1 MVNRMVNNRM
11 VNIFLQTWLYI
22 ASYLLINRFLVKK
35 KIIWHLPLLDI
46 ARFQSKSRRASK
58 KEKAMQP
65 KRRKTS
71 RLNLLHLLFFL
82 SEKMI
87 IWLCFIEISLN
98 ELAVFLNLFLSFK
111 LLTKKPFSL
120 YILWSWNLL

>member
-1 MVNRMVNNRM
+1 
-11 VNIFLQTWLYI
+11 
-22 ASYLLINRFLVKK
+22 
-35 KIIWHLPLLDI
+35 
-46 ARFQSKSRRASK
+46 
-58 KEKAMQP
+58 MQP

-120 YILWSWNLL
+120 YIL